1 MRTLI
6 ALLVGCLLSTSAFA
20 TAPSDSRAEARSAK
34 AEDAWRQAR
43 IRPQDPRLA
52 DLLRAGVARSATFR
66 AIVNR
71 LEAGKMIVYVSL
83 SPTMR
88 SSLAGKL
95 TWITEAGGFRYVR
108 ATINTEQS
116 ADQMIA
122 TLAHELQH
130 ALEVSDDLS
139 VVDQRSLLG
148 LYRRIGRPSYSGI
161 NAAWETVAAQ
171 QTGFQVRRELVA
183 SAAPAAGPAPVS
195 HHAQS

>member
-6 ALLVGCLLSTSAFA
+6 ALLVGCLIA
-20 TAPSDSRAEARSAK
+20 TTALAGVPDDSRAEARSA
-34 AEDAWRQAR
+34 ETDQAWREAR

-52 DLLRAGVARSATFR
+52 DLLRAGVARSVTFR

-71 LEAGKMIVYVSL
+71 LEAGSLIVYVSL

-95 TWITEAGGFRYVR
+95 TWMTKAGGFRYLR

-116 ADQMIA
+116 FEQMIA

-130 ALEVSDDLS
+130 ALEVSDDDS
-139 VVDQRSLLG
+139 VIDQRSLLS
-148 LYRRIGRPSYSGI
+148 LYKRIGRPSVSGTSQG
-161 NAAWETVAAQ
+161 WETVAAQ
-171 QTGFQVRRELVA
+171 ETGFQVRRELIA
-183 SAAPAAGPAPVS
+183 FPAATARVGD
-195 HHAQS
+195 HTQS